1 MNRRETPVAVL
12 LAAITIFFSLRA
24 PAFLDSQ
31 GLMDCARQ
39 YVSFAIL
46 AVGLTLVIGSGGI
59 DISVGSVVGLSAVML
74 GVLLSRSEIGL
85 LAACTASIAVGGLF
99 GLANGLGI
107 ATLGLR
113 PVVITLSS
121 MATARGLAYVLA
133 GQGVSSISLP
143 TKAEP
148 LQTVVYVSPAPIIL
162 ALAITILGSVVLT
175 CTSLGRSI
183 LAIGANEKAALLSG
197 IRVRRIKLTVYM
209 LTGTLAGIAGVITA
223 GLMSTATTDAGLG
236 YEFEAIT
243 AVLMG
248 GTSIL
253 GGEATIVGSVL
264 GVATAAMLNR
274 GFGLLGLSDHWR
286 MMCLG
291 LILIISVLLDRAR
304 RNVLEEGIR

>member
-12 LAAITIFFSLRA
+12 LVALTIYFSFRV
-24 PAFLDSQ
+24 PGFLDSQ
-31 GLMDCARQ
+31 GLIDCARQ
-39 YVSFAIL
+39 YASFAIL

-59 DISVGSVVGLSAVML
+59 DISVGSVVGLSAVVL
-74 GVLLSRSEIGL
+74 GVLLTRSEVGL
-85 LAACTASIAVGGLF
+85 IFACMASIAVGSLF

-107 ATLGLR
+107 AILGLQ
-113 PVVITLSS
+113 PVVVTLST
-121 MATARGLAYVLA
+121 MAAARGLAYVLA
-133 GQGVSSISLP
+133 GQGISSISLP
-143 TKAEP
+143 AKAEP
-148 LQTVVYVSPAPIIL
+148 LQTAAYISPAPIIL
-162 ALAITILGSVVLT
+162 ALAITVLGSVVLT
-175 CTSLGRSI
+175 RTVLGRSI

-197 IRVRRIKLTVYM
+197 IRVCRVKLIVYT
-209 LTGTLAGIAGVITA
+209 LTGTLAGLAGVITT

-248 GTSIL
+248 GTSIM
-253 GGEATIVGSVL
+253 GGESTVIGSVL

-304 RNVLEEGIR
+304 KSIVGEEAR